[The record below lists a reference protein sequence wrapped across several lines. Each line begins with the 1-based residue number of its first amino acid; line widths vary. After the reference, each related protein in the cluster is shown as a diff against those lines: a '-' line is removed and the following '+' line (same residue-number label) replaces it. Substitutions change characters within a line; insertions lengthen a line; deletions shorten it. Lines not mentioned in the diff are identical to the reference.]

1 MRLQQRNHLLISA
14 CEEEEKKKKKCSERI
29 WRREIPLMAYMQNGP
44 SWLSPGNEKSQIYI
58 LTEIYSTVILDHAW
72 RLAGKM
78 NFTAAM

>member
-1 MRLQQRNHLLISA
+1 
-14 CEEEEKKKKKCSERI
+14 
-29 WRREIPLMAYMQNGP
+29 MAYMQNGP

-78 NFTAAM
+78 NFTAAISDVEMANSVLPIESNSPFLDDDNPQYVG